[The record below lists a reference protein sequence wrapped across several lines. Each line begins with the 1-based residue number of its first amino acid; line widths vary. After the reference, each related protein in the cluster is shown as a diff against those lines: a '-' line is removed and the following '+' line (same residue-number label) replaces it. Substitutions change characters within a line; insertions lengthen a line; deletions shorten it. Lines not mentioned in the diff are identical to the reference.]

1 MKEAVERIMKA
12 FSQKHEP
19 MTPEHERKVR
29 NEISDFV
36 AELLSK
42 RAGQLAKF
50 GGTEPPA

>member
-12 FSQKHEP
+12 FLQKHET

-29 NEISDFV
+29 DEISDFV

-42 RAGQLAKF
+42 RATQIAKF
-50 GGTEPPA
+50 GGTEPSA